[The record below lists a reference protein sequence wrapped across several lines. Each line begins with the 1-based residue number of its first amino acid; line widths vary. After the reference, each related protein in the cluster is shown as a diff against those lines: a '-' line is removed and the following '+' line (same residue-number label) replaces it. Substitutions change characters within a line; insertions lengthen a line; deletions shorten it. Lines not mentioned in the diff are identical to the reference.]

1 MRSAVSQGLLPLLL
15 DVRRATKGGAAAVR
29 QRQRDRLAE
38 IIRFARTHSPY
49 YRDLYKDVPDITEAA
64 SVLPPTNKKA
74 LMGHFDD
81 WATDR
86 DVTLDEAR
94 SFAAN
99 PDLIGERFLGRY
111 TLATTSGTTGT
122 PGVFVM
128 DDGAMRVT
136 SALMLRMVR
145 SWLGVGE
152 LARIVAG
159 GRRLAMVADV
169 GHHSATS
176 VAAARLLK
184 SPSRHQRIQVLS
196 VRTPLQQLVA
206 QLNEFQPTLLAPYAS
221 MARLLA
227 SEQESGRLQI
237 RPVLMALA
245 AEGLPIG
252 EYDRIASTFQTKVGN
267 SYAATE
273 CPFLSYGCEQK
284 WLHVNADWV
293 ILEPVDADHRP
304 VRPGIQ
310 SYTVLITNLANRVQ
324 PILRYD
330 LGDSV
335 IERSDPCP
343 CGNPLPAIRVQ
354 GRSADV
360 LTFRTDQRE
369 PVVVAP
375 LAFEIDHIPGLQ
387 LFQIVQT
394 SPTNLCLRLLPT
406 TGAVADRIWLEA
418 QGEILRL
425 LLELGLGF
433 VTVERA
439 AEPPQQGTGGKF
451 RTVIPLSRA
460 KPGRND
466 EEHQT

>member
-1 MRSAVSQGLLPLLL
+1 MSEGLLPLLL
-15 DVRRATKGGAAAVR
+15 DVRRATKGGAAAIR
-29 QRQRDRLAE
+29 QRQRVRFAE
-38 IIRFARTHSPY
+38 ILRFARTHSPY
-49 YRDLYKDVPDITEAA
+49 YRDLYKDVPDRTEAA
-64 SVLPPTNKKA
+64 TALPPTNKRA
-74 LMGHFDD
+74 LMARFDE

-122 PGVFVM
+122 PGVFIM

-136 SALMLRMVR
+136 AALMLRMVR
-145 SWLGVGE
+145 SWLGVGD

-176 VAAARLLK
+176 VAAARLLN

-221 MARLLA
+221 IARLLA
-227 SEQESGRLQI
+227 SEQDSGRLQI
-237 RPVLMALA
+237 RPVLMALV
-245 AEGLPIG
+245 AEGLPIHA
-252 EYDRIASTFQTKVGN
+252 YDRIASTFQTKIGN

-293 ILEPVDADHRP
+293 ILEPVDAQHRP
-304 VRPGIQ
+304 VRPGVQ
-310 SYTVLITNLANRVQ
+310 SHTVLITNLANRVQ

-335 IERSDPCP
+335 IERPDPCP
-343 CGNPLPAIRVQ
+343 CGNPLPAIRVH

-360 LTFRTDQRE
+360 LTFQTDHGE
-369 PVVVAP
+369 PVVIAP

-387 LFQIVQT
+387 LFQVVQT
-394 SPTNLCLRLLPT
+394 SPTNLRIRLLPT
-406 TGAVADRIWLEA
+406 AGAVADRIWLEA
-418 QGEILRL
+418 QGEIVRL
-425 LLELGLGF
+425 LSEHRLGH

-451 RTVIPLSRA
+451 RTVIPFSPAQPAFDR
-460 KPGRND
+460 